1 MEEKAEIAT
10 SLYEKIEKERLSSDT
25 KAKEQSQTVED
36 LTEQV
41 RNLEFSLTSSQDRA
55 RDFEAKYMQFRQEI
69 QRVKQEEKDAK
80 ERQIQSETIKENL
93 KSSFLQETNRL
104 RQQVQELTTE
114 MEQLQLQ
121 QESRE
126 QRRSEQDR
134 AKMLHHHP

>member
-1 MEEKAEIAT
+1 
-10 SLYEKIEKERLSSDT
+10 
-25 KAKEQSQTVED
+25 
-36 LTEQV
+36 
-41 RNLEFSLTSSQDRA
+41 
-55 RDFEAKYMQFRQEI
+55 MQFRQEI

-121 QESRE
+121 QESTE
-126 QRRSEQDR
+126 QRRSEQER
-134 AKMLHHHP
+134 ARMLHHHEMLTK